1 MKIGSEAHKELFCR
15 SFLDNHK
22 KYEPENL
29 PWPELDEIA
38 LQRLRA
44 IPFWVEALA
53 TEQKAG
59 AMINAYTETIQ
70 DPLVKEAIALQG
82 REESRHARLIQ
93 FLIEHYGVEIVAPPL
108 KPVPDKI
115 EPAFIKFGFNECVD
129 SFLAFGIFKL
139 ARQSH
144 FFPDP
149 LFDIFDNV
157 LDEEA
162 SHIVFF
168 INWFAY
174 LQASR
179 GQDNKILGAGKNL
192 WYYGKAVKHLV
203 GIAGNTNSDKPKKS
217 MTFKGSGTFIENL
230 TPQGFLSACLEENT
244 RRLSRFDERLLRP
257 QLLNA
262 IAKVAL
268 NTLNLL
274 PSQQPQSKVAKS

>member
-1 MKIGSEAHKELFCR
+1 MMKIGSQAHKQLFCR
-15 SFLDNHK
+15 SFLDNHRQ
-22 KYEPENL
+22 YEPENL
-29 PWPELDEIA
+29 PWPELDEVT
-38 LQRLRA
+38 LQRLRS

-53 TEQKAG
+53 TEQQAG
-59 AMINAYTETIQ
+59 AMINAYTETIIE
-70 DPLVKEAIALQG
+70 PLVKEAIALQG

-93 FLIEHYGVEIVAPPL
+93 FLIQHYDIEIVPPPT
-108 KPVPDKI
+108 KSVPEKI

-144 FFPDP
+144 FFPEP

-179 GQDNKILGAGKNL
+179 GQDNKILGVSKNL

-203 GIAGNTNSDKPKKS
+203 GIAGNNNSQKPKDS
-217 MTFKGSGTFIENL
+217 ITFKGAGTFIENI

-244 RRLSRFDERLLRP
+244 RRMSRFDERLLQP
-257 QLLNA
+257 QFLST

-268 NTLNLL
+268 NMLNLL
-274 PSQQPQSKVAKS
+274 PLRPTHAEVAN